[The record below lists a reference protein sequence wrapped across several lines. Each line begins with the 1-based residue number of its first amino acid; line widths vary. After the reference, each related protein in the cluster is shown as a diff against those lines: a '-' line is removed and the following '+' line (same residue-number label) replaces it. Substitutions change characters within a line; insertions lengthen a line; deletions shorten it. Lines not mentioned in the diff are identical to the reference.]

1 MPGLQNSQQ
10 TLLTKRE
17 LEVLALIAE
26 GLNYKEAAEKL
37 YVSPE
42 TVRKHLSN
50 IYSKLQVN
58 NKVAAINKVRN
69 L

>member
-26 GLNYKEAAEKL
+26 GLNYKEVAEKL

-58 NKVAAINKVRN
+58 NKVAAINRV
-69 L
+69 